1 LPAFYDEG
9 GAAVNRRERAG
20 GASGITDPKV
30 SPLVLIVDDE
40 RSNLESLERIFARE
54 GWRTAAALGGAE
66 ALELVRRERPAVV
79 VTDLM
84 MPGMSGE
91 ELLRA
96 VKTVSPETE
105 VLLVTAHGTVET
117 AVSAMKEG
125 AYDFITKPVK
135 RHAIVK
141 AVRQALERASLVAE
155 NRALRARLA
164 ELAPSDEDGGLLGA
178 APAFRAALDTL
189 RQVAPASATVLLQSE
204 SGTGKELAAR
214 LLHRLSPRAAGPFVP
229 VNCAALPETILE
241 SELFGYERGAF
252 TGATQR
258 KEGRFERAHGGTLFL
273 DEVAD
278 MSPAV
283 QVKLLRVLQDGVVER
298 LGGTQPVQVDVRIVA
313 ASNRDLAAEVR
324 AGRFRE
330 DLFYRLDVVTVRLP
344 PLRERRE
351 DVPLLAAA
359 FLRRL
364 AEQNRRPV
372 TGFTDAALRALDAY
386 DWPGNVRELQ
396 HAVERAVVLCRGDA
410 VDVGDLPDAVRGAV
424 ATSVPAPAG
433 GAITVPLGTPLE
445 EIERAVIRE
454 TLRQTR
460 GDKNLAA
467 RLLGVAARTI
477 YRKLDRD
484 GEGRLVEPGDDEG
497 TARS

>member
-1 LPAFYDEG
+1 MP
-9 GAAVNRRERAG
+9 
-20 GASGITDPKV
+20 
-30 SPLVLIVDDE
+30 PLVLIVDDE
-40 RSNLESLERIFARE
+40 PSNLESLERILAKE
-54 GWRTAAALGGAE
+54 GWRTALAANGAAALE
-66 ALELVRRERPAVV
+66 RVRRERPAVV

-96 VKTVSPETE
+96 VKAVSPETE
-105 VLLVTAHGTVET
+105 VLLVTAYGTVET

-164 ELAPSDEDGGLLGA
+164 ELAPAGVDGGLLGS

-214 LLHRLSPRAAGPFVP
+214 LLHDLSPRAAGPFVP
-229 VNCAALPETILE
+229 VNCAAIPETILE

-258 KEGRFERAHGGTLFL
+258 KEGRFVRAHGGTLFL

-298 LGGTQPVQVDVRIVA
+298 LGGTQPLRVDVRIVA
-313 ASNRDLAAEVR
+313 ASNRDLAAEVK

-351 DVPLLAAA
+351 DVPTLAAA
-359 FLRRL
+359 FLRRY
-364 AEQNRRPV
+364 AAQNRRTV
-372 TGFTDAALRALDAY
+372 SGFTDAALRALDAY

-396 HAVERAVVLCRGDA
+396 HAVERAVVLCRGES
-410 VDVGDLPDAVRGAV
+410 VDVGDLPEALRRAGG
-424 ATSVPAPAG
+424 VPGVGSPPAG
-433 GAITVPLGTPLE
+433 ALTISFGTPLE
-445 EIERAVIRE
+445 EIERMVIRE
-454 TLRQTR
+454 TLRHTR

-484 GEGRLVEPGDDEG
+484 EAGRLLGPDEDDG
-497 TARS
+497 AARS

>member
-1 LPAFYDEG
+1 M
-9 GAAVNRRERAG
+9 AG
-20 GASGITDPKV
+20 V
-30 SPLVLIVDDE
+30 SDLVLIVDDD
-40 RSNLESLERIFARE
+40 RANLETLARIFAKE
-54 GWRTAAALGGAE
+54 GWAVAQAASGAE
-66 ALELVRRERPAVV
+66 ALEVVRRERPDVV

-96 VKTVSPETE
+96 VKAIAPETE
-105 VLLVTAHGTVET
+105 VVLVTAYGTVEG
-117 AVSAMKEG
+117 AVAAMKEG

-141 AVRQALERASLVAE
+141 AVRLARERASLVAE
-155 NRALRARLA
+155 NRSLRARLA
-164 ELAPSDEDGGLLGA
+164 RLGEGGGDGGLLGV

-189 RQVAPASATVLLQSE
+189 RQVAPSSATVLLQGE

-214 LLHRLSPRAAGPFVP
+214 LLHDLSPRSAGPFLP

-241 SELFGYERGAF
+241 AELFGHERGAF
-252 TGATQR
+252 TGAVQR
-258 KEGRFERAHGGTLFL
+258 KEGRFQRAHGGTMFL
-273 DEVAD
+273 DEVGD

-313 ASNRDLAAEVR
+313 ATNRDLAAEVR

-330 DLFYRLDVVTVRLP
+330 DLFYRLAVVTVRLP

-351 DVPLLAAA
+351 DVPLLATS

-364 AEQNRRPV
+364 AEQNRRTV
-372 TGFTDAALRALDAY
+372 TGFTDAALQALSAH
-386 DWPGNVRELQ
+386 DWPGNVRELL
-396 HAVERAVVLCRGDA
+396 HAVERAVVLSRGEV
-410 VDVGDLPDAVRGAV
+410 VDVVDLPEPVRSAVPGRGAPS
-424 ATSVPAPAG
+424 TSLT
-433 GAITVPLGTPLE
+433 IPLGTPLE
-445 EIERAVIRE
+445 EIERMVIRE

-460 GDKNLAA
+460 GDKSLAA
-467 RLLGVAARTI
+467 RLLGVAPRTI

-484 GEGRLVEPGDDEG
+484 DEGRLLDVADEDAGG
-497 TARS
+497 TPRP

>member
-1 LPAFYDEG
+1 MTP
-9 GAAVNRRERAG
+9 R
-20 GASGITDPKV
+20 I
-30 SPLVLIVDDE
+30 LIVDDE
-40 RSNLESLERIFARE
+40 RSNLESLQRIFTRE
-54 GWRTAAALGGAE
+54 GWQVALAGSGTE
-66 ALELVRRERPAVV
+66 ALDAVRRERPDVV

-84 MPGMSGE
+84 MPGMGGG

-96 VKTVSPETE
+96 VKAVAPQVE
-105 VLLVTAHGTVET
+105 VILVTAFGTVEG
-117 AVSAMKEG
+117 AVAAMKDG
-125 AYDFITKPVK
+125 AYDFITKPVR

-141 AVRQALERASLVAE
+141 SVRQALERASLVAE
-155 NRALRARLA
+155 NRALRERLA
-164 ELAPSDEDGGLLGA
+164 RFSGEASDGGMVGT

-189 RQVAPASATVLLQSE
+189 RQVAPASATVLLLGE

-214 LLHRLSPRAAGPFVP
+214 LLHDLSPRAGGPFVP
-229 VNCAALPETILE
+229 VNCAAIPETILE

-252 TGATQR
+252 TGAAQR
-258 KEGRFERAHGGTLFL
+258 KEGRFQRAHGGTLFL
-273 DEVAD
+273 DEVGD

-283 QVKLLRVLQDGVVER
+283 QAKLLRVLQDGVVER

-313 ASNRDLAAEVR
+313 ATNRDLAAEVR

-359 FLRRL
+359 FLARF
-364 AEQNRRPV
+364 AERNRREV
-372 TGFTDAALRALDAY
+372 TGFSDAALQALSAH

-396 HAVERAVVLCRGDA
+396 HAIERAVVLCRGHV
-410 VDVGDLPDAVRGAV
+410 VDLGDLPDPVRAAIPGR
-424 ATSVPAPAG
+424 SAPPSSSLS
-433 GAITVPLGTPLE
+433 IPVGTPLE
-445 EIERAVIRE
+445 EIERIVIRE
-454 TLRQTR
+454 TLRHTR

-467 RLLGVAARTI
+467 RLLQVAPRTI

-484 GEGRLVEPGDDEG
+484 VEGRLVDAPPDAGPEPD
-497 TARS
+497 RR